1 MSDHLRQ
8 EEILGFDA
16 LLGDRRATALE
27 HLCECAS
34 CRAEC
39 LAASETSVFALL
51 SRAPL
56 PEEKLEQLSARIE
69 TALDELQAPLPVR
82 RRVFRIASIA
92 ASLLLAA
99 VLGAVM
105 WTHEV
110 PARGT
115 MFAELEPLGVDED
128 VAGIRL
134 VSTPGGEAQV
144 LDLSIGETQILM
156 IFDESIE
163 L

>member
-1 MSDHLRQ
+1 MMRDHLRQ
-8 EEILGFDA
+8 DEIFGFDA
-16 LLGDRRATALE
+16 LLGDRRAAALE

-39 LAASETSVFALL
+39 LAHSETSVFSLL

-56 PEEKLEQLSARIE
+56 PEERLEQLSARIG
-69 TALDELQAPLPVR
+69 TALDELKTPLP
-82 RRVFRIASIA
+82 RRVFRVASIA

-99 VLGAVM
+99 ALGAVM
-105 WTHEV
+105 WNHEV
-110 PARGT
+110 PARGVT
-115 MFAELEPLGVDED
+115 FAELDPAGAEED

-134 VSTPGGEAQV
+134 VATPGGEAQV
-144 LDLSIGETQILM
+144 MDLSIGETQILM